1 MAGSAE
7 DLGAPVPGED
17 EAQGE
22 DGAPG
27 LLGEALATT
36 VRLRRPLY
44 GSALAVTALAACG
57 VAAIAVLGF
66 ALTWDAFELL
76 RERVRS
82 NQEAEVPPFSATG
95 DIDVAFTLNGMLVVF
110 LLLLLAAAVLTLL
123 YTAHAVAVRDAP
135 SGRGAPPSGGLWRRA
150 RPYMLRVLATQLA
163 IGLGVVAA
171 VLVGA
176 FLFDSMAS
184 GLIPGVERPGA
195 PFTGFGAADWAVG
208 LGLPLAAGCV
218 GPYLVVRL
226 SLAPSAVVF
235 EDVRAAGA
243 LRRSWRLTGGAR
255 AGALGLWLLIAAAV
269 AIAFTLLLV
278 AASPLAAPA
287 GAAVMRLSDGNRFTT
302 ATLVHYLPA
311 AVALVLLPLAVVP
324 PVGAALPVLYA
335 RLRASEEGRAPYPV
349 PPPPS

>member
-7 DLGAPVPGED
+7 DRVAPVPGGHPDPEGD
-17 EAQGE
+17 R
-22 DGAPG
+22 APG
-27 LLGEALATT
+27 LLGQALATT

-95 DIDVAFTLNGMLVVF
+95 DIDVAFTMNGMLVVF
-110 LLLLLAAAVLTLL
+110 LLLLLAAVVLTLSF
-123 YTAHAVAVRDAP
+123 TAHAVAVRDAP
-135 SGRGAPPSGGLWRRA
+135 PDRAAPPAGGLWRRA
-150 RPYMLRVLATQLA
+150 RPYMLRVLAAQLA
-163 IGLGVVAA
+163 AGLGVVVSASA
-171 VLVGA
+171 GA
-176 FLFDSMAS
+176 FLFDSLAS

-235 EDVRAAGA
+235 EDVRTTGA
-243 LRRSWRLTGGAR
+243 LRRSWRLTGGAQ
-255 AGALGLWLLIAAAV
+255 AGALGLWLLITAAV
-269 AIAFTLLLV
+269 AIVFVLLLV

-287 GAAVMRLSDGNRFTT
+287 GEAVMRLSDGNRFTT

-311 AVALVLLPLAVVP
+311 AIALVLLPVAAVP

-335 RLRASEEGRAPYPV
+335 RLRAREEGRRAPGSGV
-349 PPPPS
+349 